1 MHAIALVDFGMGN
14 LRSVERALLQ
24 AAGDAGAPCAVTRT
38 RDPEVIAR
46 ADKVVVPG
54 QGAFRDCAAAL
65 QAGIGDALRA
75 QIRKGTPYLGICLGM
90 QALFDASEEAE
101 GARGLG
107 VFPGIV
113 ERLTPEPPAA
123 AAESS
128 AAAAGPW
135 VGIKIPHMGWNRI
148 TLTREASG
156 PLRVF
161 SGESPYVYFVHSYH
175 AVPSEPALVAATT
188 EHGPHRITAA
198 IERDNVTAT
207 QFHPEKSQETGLRLL
222 ARFLAG

>member
-1 MHAIALVDFGMGN
+1 MQAIALVDFGMGN

-38 RDPEVIAR
+38 GDPEVIAR

-65 QAGIGDALRA
+65 QNGIGEVLHE

-90 QALFDASEEAE
+90 QALFDSSEEAA

-113 ERLTPEPPAA
+113 KRLTPEPS
-123 AAESS
+123 AAE
-128 AAAAGPW
+128 ATAVAGEPW
-135 VGIKIPHMGWNRI
+135 AGIKIPHMGWNRI
-148 TLTREASG
+148 AITRDVEG
-156 PLRVF
+156 PLGVF
-161 SGESPYVYFVHSYH
+161 AGERPFVYFVHSYH
-175 AVPSEPALVAATT
+175 AVPLDPALVAATT
-188 EHGPHRITAA
+188 DHGPHRITAA

-222 ARFLAG
+222 VRFLDG

>member
-1 MHAIALVDFGMGN
+1 MQAIALVDFGMGN

-24 AAGDAGAPCAVTRT
+24 AAGEAGAPCAVTRT
-38 RDPEVIAR
+38 GDPEIVAR

-65 QAGIGDALRA
+65 ANGLGDALRE

-90 QALFDASEEAE
+90 QALLDASDEAE

-107 VFPGIV
+107 VFPGV
-113 ERLTPEPPAA
+113 VRRLTPALDGADPGAPAGEPWA
-123 AAESS
+123 
-128 AAAAGPW
+128 
-135 VGIKIPHMGWNRI
+135 GIKIPHMGWNRI
-148 TLTREASG
+148 AITREVEG
-156 PLRVF
+156 PLRAF
-161 SGESPYVYFVHSYH
+161 KGEHPFVYFVHSYH
-175 AVPSEPALVAATT
+175 AVPDDPTLVAATT
-188 EHGPHRITAA
+188 QHGPHRITAA

-222 ARFLAG
+222 ARFLGG

>member
-1 MHAIALVDFGMGN
+1 MQTIALVDLGMGN

-24 AAGDAGAPCAVTRT
+24 AAEDAGAPCAVTRT
-38 RDPEVIAR
+38 GDPELIGR

-54 QGAFRDCAAAL
+54 QGAFRDCASAL
-65 QAGIGDALRA
+65 QNGIGEALRA

-107 VFPGIV
+107 VFPGTV
-113 ERLTPEPPAA
+113 KRLVAQP
-123 AAESS
+123 S
-128 AAAAGPW
+128 AAAPTGATGEPW
-135 VGIKIPHMGWNRI
+135 AGIKIPHMGWNRI
-148 TLTREASG
+148 ALTREVEG
-156 PLRVF
+156 PLGVF
-161 SGESPYVYFVHSYH
+161 AGEHPFVYFVHSYH
-175 AVPSEPALVAATT
+175 AVPLEPALVAATT

-207 QFHPEKSQETGLRLL
+207 QFHPEKSQANGLRLL
-222 ARFLAG
+222 VRFLSR

>member
-1 MHAIALVDFGMGN
+1 MQAIALVDFGMGN
-14 LRSVERALLQ
+14 LRSVERALQ
-24 AAGDAGAPCAVTRT
+24 KAAEDAGAPCAVTRT
-38 RDPEVIAR
+38 GDPEIIGR

-65 QAGIGDALRA
+65 QNGIGEALRA

-90 QALFDASEEAE
+90 QALFDGSEEAE

-107 VFPGIV
+107 VFPGTV
-113 ERLTPEPPAA
+113 KRLTPQPS
-123 AAESS
+123 AAE
-128 AAAAGPW
+128 ADAVAGQPW

-148 TLTREASG
+148 AFAREVAG
-156 PLRVF
+156 PLGVF
-161 SGESPYVYFVHSYH
+161 AGERPFVYFVHSYH
-175 AVPSEPALVAATT
+175 AVPLDPVLVAATT

-207 QFHPEKSQETGLRLL
+207 QFHPEKSQAAGLRLL
-222 ARFLAG
+222 ARFLDG